1 MQKIERK
8 VHLSSGTNG
17 ASRGNQEGRARG
29 EWGKPQKCG
38 VNTRKCFEERKEA
51 SPVFNAVKGISQIK
65 TEIGPFEFI
74 SRKAF
79 DDQNEIYFHAVG
91 RGTLMR

>member
-1 MQKIERK
+1 M
-8 VHLSSGTNG
+8 
-17 ASRGNQEGRARG
+17 
-29 EWGKPQKCG
+29 
-38 VNTRKCFEERKEA
+38 
-51 SPVFNAVKGISQIK
+51 FNAVKGISQIK